1 MKKLA
6 TTFKVFAVISV
17 LALNSCRD
25 ENNEI
30 TQQETAQAKVTTA
43 DLKKETTPL
52 SSQTVPETVQI
63 QLDESK
69 KNLEAHLKSDL
80 QIAEV
85 NVIGTIATQ
94 KGIELS
100 QNLVSDKDQFIAL
113 GNIMDP
119 SSVKIGKIGDLY
131 SGENLATAQKG
142 LRETITEEVKTG
154 TNVMEVIW
162 NGKNGAFK
170 TLCFYNDSGIIWDNI
185 FGGLVMMDTR
195 ANTETSND
203 RQASKVVSTW
213 YKQWWTANWLWGSKR
228 GEIGYQITI
237 YYSGSTVS
245 NADVSDWGYIS
256 LGKAKN
262 ESKILRRT
270 GAFGQCQYALGI
282 CTPTGSLSFNSN
294 NFSVSFSGLGSNV
307 VSNGTKSLYP

>member
-6 TTFKVFAVISV
+6 TTFKVFAIISV

-69 KNLEAHLKSDL
+69 KNLEAQLKSDL

-131 SGENLATAQKG
+131 SGENLAIAQKG

-154 TNVMEVIW
+154 TNVMEVTW
-162 NGKNGAFK
+162 NGKNGPFK

-256 LGKAKN
+256 LGKAKS